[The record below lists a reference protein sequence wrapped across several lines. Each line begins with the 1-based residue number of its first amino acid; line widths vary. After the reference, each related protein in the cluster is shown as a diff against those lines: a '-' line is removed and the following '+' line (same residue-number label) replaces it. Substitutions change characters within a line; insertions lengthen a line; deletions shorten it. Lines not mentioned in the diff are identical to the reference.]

1 MIFDTESPELIPGFN
16 KLIQHLKDLET
27 QNKNLKEEN
36 ERIKFKCERVTRL
49 YEELDQKN
57 DHIISLLTDEQKK
70 QI

>member
-1 MIFDTESPELIPGFN
+1 MIFETESPELIPGFN
-16 KLIQHLKDLET
+16 KLIQHLRDLET

-36 ERIKFKCERVTRL
+36 ERIKFKCDRVTRL